1 MREGLGVRLRDED
14 AAALLELRAE
24 RGVVLDDAVVD
35 EREAA
40 AVGIEGLPNAL
51 VFSAG
56 SDGTDGPTDA
66 AGGVADGETVKM
78 LRERGV
84 DPLQSLD
91 DNDAYHALAAV
102 GGLIKTGATGTNVN
116 DISILLLR
124 AE

>member
-1 MREGLGVRLRDED
+1 
-14 AAALLELRAE
+14 
-24 RGVVLDDAVVD
+24 
-35 EREAA
+35 
-40 AVGIEGLPNAL
+40 
-51 VFSAG
+51 
-56 SDGTDGPTDA
+56 
-66 AGGVADGETVKM
+66 M